1 MHGRAAGMLTLLAV
15 VGLFAC
21 FASSA
26 ALALVPTSGQTLAN
40 GTVVEG
46 KCKSSVGAETG
57 AGEQWTLNT
66 DDPQRIQ
73 APAGTT
79 LAPMSI
85 PPSLVP
91 FGDFQLAG
99 EATGAHSHIFPLK
112 DYENHEFDPRFSAK
126 WGWHYLDQWAV
137 NFQGGSDGATP
148 ASGGKSCAEEFTED
162 TSAADHPNAPLG
174 SYAGGFPGE
183 SVAQGHG
190 LRVQRPGPYA
200 VDQWTLKIHY
210 KKVVPAEFK
219 AHPFLPTSCPEGTAV
234 LNQNAIKEAEEKGE
248 SVESE
253 SVKAQFIYLKGME
266 ADYRVAGPAPESEWK
281 AETYCLE
288 GFAIPFV
295 VDGAHGQGSFSG
307 DMSQWPTSPYI
318 NQYAAG
324 THIGL
329 PGAAHDSRPGATA
342 SGPSSLLMGMRAV
355 VGASKPLPGLKS
367 VYEQTVDSHRD
378 FAPEPALKL
387 LKELGWAAAVSRPLG
402 ASSANVADAG
412 PPYPIGYPNAA
423 NEATIDQALQNGPV
437 ALDTELGTDEWG
449 RTGGGH
455 VILIIGIDPQQPGS
469 YIVDDPA
476 GNYFA
481 SPTGHYGS
489 GSYGYGVDYPKAWVL
504 AYATNSGGRGLIEF
518 GPHTGDPAV
527 IDISDAQ
534 PGTSSAPTSFY
545 LQNAA
550 GQRTGWINGQ
560 AVNEIANSFAG
571 ENTPWSQDVAGGE
584 MTPESEPAGP
594 YRRFLLV
601 PEPTTDMTL
610 HVVPGSGGKYSL
622 LARAGENGEDG
633 ADDQLQGSS
642 PAGQDTVVPSP
653 ALQSIA
659 TAPLPPTE
667 PKSSTTTTTTTGSTL
682 TTTPPTP
689 TPTNIVAA
697 HILSRL
703 SAAQIRALLRR
714 QITPTGRLAG
724 IASLKKRGGFTL
736 SFHSGEAGVVT
747 VSWYELPRGA
757 RLTTKTKPKPVLVA
771 RGRLSFSAAATRP
784 IAIRLTMAGAQLLKQ
799 SRQLALTASGSF
811 APRGA
816 AAVTATRAFVLK

>member
-1 MHGRAAGMLTLLAV
+1 MLTVLAAV
-15 VGLFAC
+15 ALFAC

-46 KCKSSVGAETG
+46 KCKSSVGAST
-57 AGEQWTLNT
+57 AVGEQWTLNT
-66 DDPQRIQ
+66 DDPQRIH
-73 APAGTT
+73 AAAGTT

-91 FGDFQLAG
+91 YGDFQLAG
-99 EATGAHSHIFPLK
+99 EAIGEHSHIFPL
-112 DYENHEFDPRFSAK
+112 YEYEHHEFDPRFSAK
-126 WGWHYLDQWAV
+126 WGWHYTDQWAV

-200 VDQWTLKIHY
+200 VDQWILTVHY

-266 ADYRVAGPAPESEWK
+266 ADYRVAGPSPESEWK

-318 NQYAAG
+318 NQYAVG
-324 THIGL
+324 SRLGL
-329 PGAAHDSRPGATA
+329 PGNAQDSQPGARA
-342 SGPSSLLMGMRAV
+342 SGPASVLMGMRASL
-355 VGASKPLPGLKS
+355 GATAPTSSYPSFSGL
-367 VYEQTVDSHRD
+367 YAQTVDSAGN
-378 FAPEPALKL
+378 FESEPAVNL
-387 LKELGWAAAVSRPLG
+387 LKELGWPNAVARPLG
-402 ASSANVADAG
+402 TDASSVADAG
-412 PPYPIGYPNAA
+412 PPYPIVYPNAS
-423 NEATIDQALQNGPV
+423 NEATIDKALQNGPV
-437 ALDTELGTDEWG
+437 VLETELGINEWG
-449 RTGGGH
+449 LAGGGH
-455 VILIIGIDPQQPGS
+455 VVLIVGIDPQQPGS

-476 GNYFA
+476 GNYFS
-481 SPTGHYGS
+481 SPTGHYKS
-489 GSYGYGVDYPKAWVL
+489 SSYGYGVDYPKDWVL
-504 AYATNSGGRGLIEF
+504 AYATGGGLIEF
-518 GPHTGDPAV
+518 G
-527 IDISDAQ
+527 SR
-534 PGTSSAPTSFY
+534 TS
-545 LQNAA
+545 N
-550 GQRTGWINGQ
+550 
-560 AVNEIANSFAG
+560 
-571 ENTPWSQDVAGGE
+571 
-584 MTPESEPAGP
+584 SEP
-594 YRRFLLV
+594 
-601 PEPTTDMTL
+601 
-610 HVVPGSGGKYSL
+610 PG
-622 LARAGENGEDG
+622 
-633 ADDQLQGSS
+633 
-642 PAGQDTVVPSP
+642 
-653 ALQSIA
+653 
-659 TAPLPPTE
+659 PTE
-667 PKSSTTTTTTTGSTL
+667 PKTPATTTTTTVTGSTATP
-682 TTTPPTP
+682 TTTT
-689 TPTNIVAA
+689 TPTNIVAS
-697 HILSRL
+697 HIVSRL
-703 SAAQIRALLRR
+703 SAAQIRALLRG

-757 RLTTKTKPKPVLVA
+757 RLTIKTKPKPVLVA

-784 IAIRLTMAGAQLLKQ
+784 IAIRLTMAGAQLLKHA
-799 SRQLALTASGSF
+799 RQLALTASGSF

-816 AAVTATRAFVLK
+816 AAVTATRAFVLR